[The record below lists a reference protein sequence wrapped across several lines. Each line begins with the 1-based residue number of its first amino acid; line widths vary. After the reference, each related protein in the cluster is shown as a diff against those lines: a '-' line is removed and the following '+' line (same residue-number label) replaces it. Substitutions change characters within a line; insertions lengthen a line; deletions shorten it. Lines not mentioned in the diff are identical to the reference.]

1 MVTYR
6 KLCQIIEK
14 KPLRFVVVDD
24 DDLLLR
30 IWRRV
35 LSIEK
40 DCLCFFTTDPTD
52 ALEELKKNG
61 ADILITDLYMPQMN
75 GRRLIDQALTIE
87 PKLKV
92 YLTTGHMGKLDT
104 LKPWGKQSDVLQKP
118 YCNIHLLQSFIHNMI
133 AKKPFSRS
141 HLKTHGQI
149 FVWSL

>member
-35 LSIEK
+35 LGVEK
-40 DCLCFFTTDPTD
+40 DCLCFFTTNPAE
-52 ALEELKKNG
+52 ALEELKING

-75 GRRLIDQALTIE
+75 GRRLIDQALQIA

-92 YLTTGHMGKLDT
+92 FLTTGHMGKIDT
-104 LKPWGKQSDVLQKP
+104 LKPWNKQSEVLQKP
-118 YCNIHLLQSFIHNMI
+118 YCNIHLLQSFIHNVI
-133 AKKPFSRS
+133 LKKPFSRS
-141 HLKTHGQI
+141 HLKTQGQMLI
-149 FVWSL
+149 WSL